1 MGRGASSIP
10 VVDGHND
17 ALQRVWRSGGSLR
30 ERSEEGQLDQPRMR
44 EGGIAAGFF
53 AIFVPATD
61 ERPDWPAGFRRTSNG
76 YELPLE
82 APLPAERGER
92 IAAELA
98 AIFARDLTPVL
109 TVSDLERCLAGEEVG
124 AILHLEGA
132 EPIAPDLG
140 NLESWRTRG
149 MRSLGLAWSRLNAF
163 GCGVPFRYPGTPD
176 TGPGLTAAGRAL
188 VRACNELGIMIDL
201 SHLTAAGFADVARLS
216 DAPLVATHAAAHAL
230 TPIPRNLTDGQLG
243 AVRDSG
249 GLVGAFF
256 DRTMTHPRA
265 EIEADTPLDVLLDHI
280 EHLVERMGV
289 EHVALGSDYD
299 GCTPIAA
306 VGDASK
312 VQTLFEGLAARGWPD
327 DDLRALGHRNWL
339 RVLRATWH

>member
-1 MGRGASSIP
+1 MIP

-30 ERSEEGQLDQPRMR
+30 ERSEDGQLDLPRMR

-53 AIFVPATD
+53 AIFVPAAD
-61 ERPDWPAGFRRTSNG
+61 ERPDYSAVLRRTADG
-76 YELPLE
+76 YDIPLD
-82 APLPAERGER
+82 APLPAGRGGR

-98 AIFARDLTPVL
+98 AIFARDLRPVL
-109 TVSDLERCLAGEEVG
+109 TVSDLERCVAGEEVG

-140 NLESWRTRG
+140 NLESWREQG
-149 MRSLGLAWSRLNAF
+149 MRSLGLAWSRPNAF
-163 GCGVPFRYPGTPD
+163 ACGVPFRYPGTPD

-188 VRACNELGIMIDL
+188 VRACNELGVMLDL
-201 SHLTAAGFADVARLS
+201 SHLTEAGFGEVARLS
-216 DAPLVATHAAAHAL
+216 DAPLVVTHAAAHAL
-230 TPIPRNLTDGQLG
+230 TPIPRNLTDALLD

-265 EIEADTPLDVLLDHI
+265 EIGADTPLDVLLDHI
-280 EHLVERMGV
+280 EYLAGRMGV
-289 EHVALGSDYD
+289 DHVALGSDYD
-299 GCTPIAA
+299 GCTPVAA

-312 VQTLFEGLAARGWPD
+312 VQTLFEGLAGRGWPEA
-327 DDLRALGHRNWL
+327 DLRALGHGNWL
-339 RVLRATWH
+339 RVLRATWR

>member
-1 MGRGASSIP
+1 MIP

-17 ALQRVWRSGGSLR
+17 ALLRVWRSGGSLR
-30 ERSEEGQLDQPRMR
+30 ERSEEGQLDLPRMR
-44 EGGIAAGFF
+44 EGGIVAGFF

-61 ERPDWPAGFRRTSNG
+61 VRPDYSVALRRTADG
-76 YELPLE
+76 YAIPLDP
-82 APLPAERGER
+82 PLPAERGER

-109 TVSDLERCLAGEEVG
+109 TASDLKRCIAGEEVG

-140 NLESWRTRG
+140 NLESWRKRG
-149 MRSLGLAWSRLNAF
+149 MRSLGLAWSRPNAF
-163 GCGVPFRYPGTPD
+163 ACGVPFRYPGTPD
-176 TGPGLTAAGRAL
+176 TGPGLTAAGRSL
-188 VRACNELGIMIDL
+188 VGACNEIGVMLDL
-201 SHLTAAGFADVARLS
+201 SHLTGAGFVDVARLS
-216 DAPLVATHAAAHAL
+216 DAPLVVTHTAAHAL
-230 TPIPRNLTDGQLG
+230 TPIPRNLTDAQLD

-249 GLVGAFF
+249 GLVGVFF
-256 DRTMTHPRA
+256 DGTMTHPRA

-280 EHLVERMGV
+280 EHLAERMGI

-299 GCTPIAA
+299 GCTPVAA

-312 VQTLFEGLAARGWPD
+312 VQTLFEGLAGRGWPD

>member
-1 MGRGASSIP
+1 MIP

-17 ALQRVWRSGGSLR
+17 ALLRVWRNGGSLR
-30 ERSEEGQLDQPRMR
+30 ERSEDGQLDLPRMR

-53 AIFVPATD
+53 AIFVPGTD
-61 ERPDWPAGFRRTSNG
+61 ARPDYSVSLQRTADG
-76 YELPLE
+76 YRIPLDP
-82 APLPAERGER
+82 PLPPGRGRR

-98 AIFARDLTPVL
+98 EIFARDLTPVL
-109 TVSDLERCLAGEEVG
+109 TVSDLERCVAGEDVG

-140 NLESWRTRG
+140 NLESWHERG
-149 MRSLGLAWSRLNAF
+149 MRSLGLAWSRPNAF
-163 GCGVPFRYPGTPD
+163 ACGVPFGYPGTPD
-176 TGPGLTAAGRAL
+176 TGPGLTAAGRGL
-188 VRACNELGIMIDL
+188 VRACNELGVMLDL
-201 SHLTAAGFADVARLS
+201 SHLTEAGFTDVARLS
-216 DAPLVATHAAAHAL
+216 DAPLVVTHTAANAL
-230 TPIPRNLTDGQLG
+230 TPIPRNLTDAQLD

-249 GLVGAFF
+249 GLVGTFF

-265 EIEADTPLDVLLDHI
+265 EIEADTPLDVLLDHV
-280 EHLVERMGV
+280 EHLAERMGV

-299 GCTPIAA
+299 GCTPVAA

-312 VQTLFEGLAARGWPD
+312 VQTLIEGLAGRGWSE

-339 RVLRATWH
+339 RVLGATWR

>member
-1 MGRGASSIP
+1 VIP

-17 ALQRVWRSGGSLR
+17 ALLRVWRSGGSLR
-30 ERSEEGQLDQPRMR
+30 DRSENGQLDLPRMR

-61 ERPDWPAGFRRTSNG
+61 ERPDFSTLMRRTAEG
-76 YELPLE
+76 YDIPLDT
-82 APLPAERGER
+82 PLPAERGVR

-98 AIFARDLTPVL
+98 AIFARDLKPVL
-109 TVSDLERCLAGEEVG
+109 TVSDLERCVAGEEIG

-140 NLESWRTRG
+140 NLESWRELG
-149 MRSLGLAWSRLNAF
+149 MRSLGLAWSRPNAF
-163 GCGVPFRYPGTPD
+163 ACGVSFRYPGTAD

-188 VRACNELGIMIDL
+188 VRACNELGVMLDL
-201 SHLTAAGFADVARLS
+201 SHLTEAGFADVARLS
-216 DAPLVATHAAAHAL
+216 DAPLVVTHTAAHAL
-230 TPIPRNLTDGQLG
+230 APIPRNLTDAQLD

-280 EHLVERMGV
+280 EHLAGRMGV

-312 VQTLFEGLAARGWPD
+312 VQTLLEGLAARGWPD

>member
-1 MGRGASSIP
+1 MIP

-17 ALQRVWRSGGSLR
+17 ALLRVWRHGGSLR
-30 ERSEEGQLDQPRMR
+30 ERSDDGQLDLPRMR

-61 ERPDWPAGFRRTSNG
+61 KRPDWSAAFRRTEDG
-76 YELPLE
+76 YEVPLE
-82 APLPAERGER
+82 GPLPAERCER

-109 TVSDLERCLAGEEVG
+109 GISDLERCIAGEAVG
-124 AILHLEGA
+124 GILHLEGA
-132 EPIAPDLG
+132 EPIAPDLA
-140 NLESWRTRG
+140 NLEAWRERG
-149 MRSLGLAWSRLNAF
+149 MRSLGLAWSRPNAF
-163 GCGVPFRYPGTPD
+163 ACGVPFRYPGTPD
-176 TGPGLTAAGRAL
+176 EGPGLTAAGRAL
-188 VRACNELGIMIDL
+188 VHACNELGVMLDL
-201 SHLTAAGFADVARLS
+201 SHLTEAGFLDVARLS
-216 DAPLVATHAAAHAL
+216 DAPLVVTHTAAHAL
-230 TPIPRNLTDGQLG
+230 APIPRNLTDVQLD

-265 EIEADTPLDVLLDHI
+265 EIEADTPLGVLLDHI
-280 EHLVERMGV
+280 EHLAERMGV
-289 EHVALGSDYD
+289 DHVALGSDYD
-299 GCTPIAA
+299 GCTPVAA

-312 VQTLFEGLAARGWPD
+312 VQTLFEGLAGRGWPE

-339 RVLRATWH
+339 RVLGATWR